1 MTCTTT
7 YFAFDIHNTHFAL
20 HIPLHTLHVYD
31 FNLKIAKTGIT
42 LFYVRINLCS
52 LGIQIKIMLQTALF
66 WNVRSLKILFAPSQL
81 VQFFSFYNRSRHSDQ
96 KPLQELHGANSF
108 L

>member
-20 HIPLHTLHVYD
+20 HISLHTLHVYD

-52 LGIQIKIMLQTALF
+52 LGIQIKIMLQTVTILECLLF
-66 WNVRSLKILFAPSQL
+66 ENIVCSFTTCSI
-81 VQFFSFYNRSRHSDQ
+81 FFF
-96 KPLQELHGANSF
+96 LQQEQTL
-108 L
+108 